1 MSEETLELYVKQHI
15 AAQQGHL
22 VEFTWQGGEPSM
34 RGLDF
39 FKKAIALSK
48 QYADGK
54 QIHHSFQTNGIGLDS
69 EWARFLAKNDVL
81 VGLSIDGPQAI
92 HDTYRVSRSGRGSYQ
107 QVVNALSLLKEY
119 DVRFNVLTVV
129 GSHNA
134 ESGAEVYEHFRELG
148 IKYIQFIPIVERVAS
163 RQSGLHLCQPG
174 DAVGELAPF
183 SVDANQFGQFLCDVF
198 DIWVRRDVGDVF
210 VQAFDATL
218 ASWCG
223 QPSGICVH
231 SAECGHAFALEANG
245 DLFQCDHFVYPEYKL
260 GNIHQ
265 QTIRQLNNSKEA
277 IAFGQNK
284 RASLNASCQQCTYRF
299 ACHGGCP
306 KHRFSTSEQGHPH
319 HNYLCG
325 GYQQYYRHTEPFMKI
340 MRDLLKMQKA
350 PSDIMSF
357 LQLHYPTP
365 VSKQ

>member
-1 MSEETLELYVKQHI
+1 M
-15 AAQQGHL
+15 
-22 VEFTWQGGEPSM
+22 
-34 RGLDF
+34 
-39 FKKAIALSK
+39 
-48 QYADGK
+48 
-54 QIHHSFQTNGIGLDS
+54 
-69 EWARFLAKNDVL
+69 
-81 VGLSIDGPQAI
+81 
-92 HDTYRVSRSGRGSYQ
+92 GSTI
-107 QVVNALSLLKEY
+107 S
-119 DVRFNVLTVV
+119 TVV

-325 GYQQYYRHTEPFMKI
+325 GYQQYYRYTEPFMKI